1 MVVRVR
7 LSEISCIRQLSGW
20 EVINVNSPFVK
31 PSSFLSFIIY
41 LFNLSSAIVCFIKL

>member
-31 PSSFLSFIIY
+31 PSSFLKVLLFIY
-41 LFNLSSAIVCFIKL
+41 LTCLVLLFAL

>member
-20 EVINVNSPFVK
+20 EVINVNSSFVK
-31 PSSFLSFIIY
+31 PSSFLKVLLFIY
-41 LFNLSSAIVCFIKL
+41 LNFLVLLFAI